1 MGLAPARGGVI
12 AHKTDMLLHHA
23 SLSVQ
28 DTDVVASALAHCRRK
43 PALGSSDCLVLEIA
57 RQAGHVPLGTFDRS
71 LGRVEHAE
79 RLR

>member
-1 MGLAPARGGVI
+1 MI
-12 AHKTDMLLHHA
+12 AHKIDMLLHPA
-23 SLSVQ
+23 SLTVQ
-28 DTDVVASALAHCRRK
+28 DLDVVVSALAYYRRK
-43 PALGSSDCLVLEIA
+43 SALGFSDCLVLEIV